1 MSRCVVRSGVTYSI
15 LVTLLTSQ
23 LPMFWLKADAQPNMY
38 LYADKQHTE

>member
-1 MSRCVVRSGVTYSI
+1 MSRCVVRSGVTYFI

-23 LPMFWLKADAQPNMY
+23 LPMSWLKSDAPLNMD